1 MNHRISKKIYKRADS
16 KLKAFIAAN
25 HDKRTTYDIAK
36 TENILSGLERSVFI
50 SKQDKWTKRI
60 NDIVDELKIEEQTM
74 SEENTSRNE
83 YHWNLERCITCLAD
97 TPTLKELLNRRKE
110 NHAAS
115 IIVSTRNN
123 KDLFKGDIYG
133 LPEELLN
140 IPIFSWNK
148 RNGTYITI
156 E

>member
-1 MNHRISKKIYKRADS
+1 MNYRISKKIYKRADL
-16 KLKAFIAAN
+16 KLKSFIAAN
-25 HDKRTTYDIAK
+25 HDKRTACDIAK
-36 TENILSGLERSVFI
+36 EENILSGSERSIFI
-50 SKQDKWTKRI
+50 AKQDKWAKRI
-60 NDIVDELKIEEQTM
+60 NDIVDELKTEKRIM
-74 SEENTSRNE
+74 DKENISTNK
-83 YHWNLERCITCLAD
+83 YYWNLERCVTCLAD

-123 KDLFKGDIYG
+123 KDLFKGDVSG

-140 IPIFSWNK
+140 IPIFSWDK
-148 RNGTYITI
+148 KIGTYITI

>member
-1 MNHRISKKIYKRADS
+1 MNHRISKKIYKRADL

-36 TENILSGLERSVFI
+36 RENILSGLERSIFI
-50 SKQDKWTKRI
+50 AKQDKWTKRI
-60 NDIVDELKIEEQTM
+60 NDIVDELKTEEQTM
-74 SEENTSRNE
+74 SEENVSRNE
-83 YHWNLERCITCLAD
+83 YHWNLERCVTCLVD
-97 TPTLKELLNRRKE
+97 PPTLKELLNRRKE
-110 NHAAS
+110 NHATS
-115 IIVSTRNN
+115 IIVSTKNN
-123 KDLFKGDIYG
+123 KDLFKGDVSG

-140 IPIFSWNK
+140 IPIFSWDK

>member
-1 MNHRISKKIYKRADS
+1 MNYRISKKIYKRADL

-36 TENILSGLERSVFI
+36 EENILSDLERNIFI
-50 SKQDKWTKRI
+50 AKQDKWAKRI
-60 NDIVDELKIEEQTM
+60 NDIVDELKIEEQIM
-74 SEENTSRNE
+74 DKENISRNE
-83 YHWNLERCITCLAD
+83 YHWNRVTCLAD
-97 TPTLKELLNRRKE
+97 TPTLQELLNRRKE

-123 KDLFKGDIYG
+123 KDLFKGDISE

-148 RNGTYITI
+148 KSGTYITI